1 MLPFR
6 LPLRLATQTRLTT
19 TLISRP
25 LLARRVLL
33 PYRSYATPAKPKKG
47 SIGETAKRGRA
58 TKTTTPKKT
67 PKKTTTTKATT
78 KKTKTDSS
86 KPPSK
91 TALAKAAAHQRKL
104 DRTAA
109 AKAKKAALAKQKRAK
124 EKSKRE
130 ATKPVT
136 PSAKIRA
143 LKEQA
148 LSPPPTPNTST
159 WLAFYQASMR
169 QNPDEVKVKGK
180 GGVTNYVKQ
189 VKSEYD
195 TLSPSEKESYTRAA
209 KEERANKEREYAA
222 WVGGKSA
229 EEIRLANEARKKLR
243 ALKVRGYG
251 EIKDERKLTRP
262 PTAYVRFSTERA
274 RSGQHGGTFTEQAK
288 ESARSWKELSQT
300 QKQDYID
307 AFNRDMGQY
316 EREYEKLYGHPA
328 PSVLRKKSS

>member
-1 MLPFR
+1 MIPLR
-6 LPLRLATQTRLTT
+6 LPVRLATQTRLTS
-19 TLISRP
+19 TLIARP
-25 LLARRVLL
+25 LLTRRVLI

-67 PKKTTTTKATT
+67 TKKATTKKATT
-78 KKTKTDSS
+78 KKTKTDPS

-91 TALAKAAAHQRKL
+91 TALAKAAAQQRRL

-109 AKAKKAALAKQKRAK
+109 TKAKKAALAKQKRAK

-130 ATKPVT
+130 AAKATT
-136 PSAKIRA
+136 PFAKIRA

-148 LSPPPTPNTST
+148 LSPPPNPNTST
-159 WLAFYQASMR
+159 WLSFYQASMR
-169 QNPDEVKVKGK
+169 QNPDKIKGK
-180 GGVTNYVKQ
+180 GGVTSFIKQ
-189 VKSEYD
+189 VKTEYD
-195 TLSPSEKESYTRAA
+195 ALSPSEKESYTRAA
-209 KEERANKEREYAA
+209 KEEKLHKEREYAA

-251 EIKDERKLTRP
+251 EIKDERKLKRP
-262 PTAYVRFSTERA
+262 LSPYVRFFTERA
-274 RSGQHGGTFTEQAK
+274 TSGQHEGTVTEQAK
-288 ESARSWKELSQT
+288 ESARLWKELSQT

-307 AFNRDMGQY
+307 AFNRDMEQY
-316 EREYEKLYGHPA
+316 GREYEKLYGHPP
-328 PSVLRKKSS
+328 PSALRKKSS